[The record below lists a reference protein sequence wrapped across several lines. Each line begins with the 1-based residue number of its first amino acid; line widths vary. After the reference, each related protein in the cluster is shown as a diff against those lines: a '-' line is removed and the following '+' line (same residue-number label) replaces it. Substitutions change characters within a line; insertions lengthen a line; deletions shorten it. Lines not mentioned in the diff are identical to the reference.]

1 MIGGSRDKNV
11 HSLAEVKSFFVRPDT
26 SQIEVRT
33 KAPMLRPRSNFGCTI
48 NVAANEII
56 VAGGYENGKLTR
68 SCELYSVADDA
79 WRELPPLNEEKCSSA
94 LCVLASRYVYCLG
107 GLAKTDQGAY
117 LLSTIEMLDL
127 KAAVPRWVSLAY
139 RLPQQ
144 VCDIGAVPINEK
156 QILLCGG
163 WNKQPQVTSFILEQY
178 RTSPTQMA
186 PGGAQAQD
194 QVGHKFVHVNS
205 AMDKPDFF
213 LVTGVAMECPQDP
226 TRIRI
231 CGHGQVFTFN
241 LTNLTFEGST
251 SF

>member
-1 MIGGSRDKNV
+1 MRTKDSDEVEIMAVNRTNVRHSHFRTLHKLKSMCLLKLLPGRGWAKVFECPGLMMAKCVQIHEQETAFVIGGSRDKNV

-33 KAPMLRPRSNFGCTI
+33 KAPMLRARSNFACTI
-48 NVAANEII
+48 NTATNEII

-68 SCELYSVADDA
+68 SCEIYNVADDA

-144 VCDIGAVPINEK
+144 VCDIGAVPINDK

-163 WNKQPQVTSFILEQY
+163 WNKQPQVTSFILE
-178 RTSPTQMA
+178 
-186 PGGAQAQD
+186 
-194 QVGHKFVHVNS
+194 
-205 AMDKPDFF
+205 
-213 LVTGVAMECPQDP
+213 
-226 TRIRI
+226 
-231 CGHGQVFTFN
+231 
-241 LTNLTFEGST
+241 
-251 SF
+251 